1 MLSQL
6 RAIFQAVLCAALAAT
21 LVAQADERLNVLWIT
36 VDDMSC
42 NSVGVLQTFIIG
54 KHFIIPTMIL
64 FVGVLFGNLAYYGY
78 QGRAWAKQILFWMF
92 FIFTWHA
99 FFALFWAKKYREV
112 FGDSFEY
119 VFGSV
124 VIVFGFLLFKYVA
137 ANKILNLKVRSTIT
151 PHTN

>member
-1 MLSQL
+1 MNKRLSLQHSFDL
-6 RAIFQAVLCAALAAT
+6 IAAIIAA
-21 LVAQADERLNVLWIT
+21 
-36 VDDMSC
+36 MSFL
-42 NSVGVLQTFIIG
+42 GVLQTFIIG

-137 ANKILNLKVRSTIT
+137 ANKILNLKRGQD
-151 PHTN
+151 H

>member
-1 MLSQL
+1 MNKRLSLQHSFDL
-6 RAIFQAVLCAALAAT
+6 IAAIIAA
-21 LVAQADERLNVLWIT
+21 
-36 VDDMSC
+36 MSFL
-42 NSVGVLQTFIIG
+42 GVLQTFIIG

-78 QGRAWAKQILFWMF
+78 QGCAWAKQILFWMF

-99 FFALFWAKKYREV
+99 LFALFWAKKYREV

-137 ANKILNLKVRSTIT
+137 ANKILNLKRGQD
-151 PHTN
+151 H